1 MTALFLF
8 WMSLD
13 TVDWYPRCGYCN
25 LWNNWC
31 QLQFWCFGTCSC
43 LKIFNWAFIP
53 IEFWKDRAILKPFW
67 MFFVCFHPFSNKV
80 KIVHLRA
87 GCFLKLDSRWKLSF
101 YFHYYWIQW
110 TRQKYWNFFFQIY
123 INFSAVFCE
132 QNFGIFYLV
141 DKSKISNSLCILLT
155 ISWLKVW
162 FLYLRLIWVR
172 CPVGKVL
179 FAGRLS
185 VLLQWR
191 LVVFFFLIRIRVG

>member
-1 MTALFLF
+1 MSISVLVF
-8 WMSLD
+8 WNVL
-13 TVDWYPRCGYCN
+13 
-25 LWNNWC
+25 
-31 QLQFWCFGTCSC
+31 SC

-87 GCFLKLDSRWKLSF
+87 GCFLKLNRDSRWKLSF
-101 YFHYYWIQW
+101 IFII
-110 TRQKYWNFFFQIY
+110 TESNEPVKVLDFFFQIY

-141 DKSKISNSLCILLT
+141 DKSKIFKFTIYFTNYFLVESL
-155 ISWLKVW
+155 

-172 CPVGKVL
+172 CPVGKCS

-191 LVVFFFLIRIRVG
+191 LVVFVFWFEFELAKYSVSFF

>member
-1 MTALFLF
+1 
-8 WMSLD
+8 MSIS
-13 TVDWYPRCGYCN
+13 V
-25 LWNNWC
+25 
-31 QLQFWCFGTCSC
+31 WCFGTCC

-87 GCFLKLDSRWKLSF
+87 GCFLKLDRDSRWKLSF

-132 QNFGIFYLV
+132 QNFGYFIWLTNRKF
-141 DKSKISNSLCILLT
+141 SNSLFILLT
-155 ISWLKVW
+155 ILGWK
-162 FLYLRLIWVR
+162 FGFCI
-172 CPVGKVL
+172 CD
-179 FAGRLS
+179 
-185 VLLQWR
+185 
-191 LVVFFFLIRIRVG
+191 